1 MSERNLEAEK
11 LRSEIL
17 QLMVKHNPWDSL
29 LAVMDCYIG
38 HFALTAE
45 TVPDAIK
52 QLQSSYPLMEEK
64 LRHLMP
70 KAIDKKLE
78 LGIMK

>member
-17 QLMVKHNPWDSL
+17 NCMKNYNPWDSL

-38 HFALTAE
+38 HFALVGE
-45 TVPDAIK
+45 TVPDAIDA
-52 QLQSSYPLMEEK
+52 LRSTYPVMEGK

-70 KAIDKKLE
+70 KVLDKKLE
-78 LGIMK
+78 MGLMK